1 MLEAAADAS
10 KWDFVGYTPELKS
23 RPVLIITANDG
34 LTPDNVRLGKALRG
48 AGDKDVSEIHMETD
62 HPYSDHRIALEAAI
76 VTWLEKHAGAT
87 H

>member
-1 MLEAAADAS
+1 MD
-10 KWDFVGYTPELKS
+10 YTPALKT

-34 LTPDNVRLGKALRG
+34 LTPDNVRLGKALQG
-48 AGDKDVSEIHMETD
+48 AGAKDVSEIHMETD

-76 VTWLEKHAGAT
+76 VTWLQKHAEPAT